1 MIKKCYVCEFID
13 EQSKIVGSGV
23 VEVWIWSNAK
33 TAFDKMTPSIPDEL
47 SPINFRRVK

>member
-23 VEVWIWSNAK
+23 DEVYIGV
-33 TAFDKMTPSIPDEL
+33 MQ
-47 SPINFRRVK
+47 RQ